1 MVSLYAS
8 DEPTGK
14 LSPQAWMEAAE
25 TKAVIDALTAQGAD
39 VRFVGGCV
47 RDALSQRLPQET
59 DDTPTADTGT
69 ERQDIDI
76 ATPDLPDTVTRLLRD
91 AGIKV
96 IPSGIKHGTVTAII
110 NDMKFEITTLRR
122 DVESDGRHARVAFTD
137 DWVVDAGR
145 RDFTINALSAT
156 PAGDVY
162 DPYQGISDLAH
173 GQVRFVGLADERIT
187 EDVLRVLRFFRFFGY
202 YGRPP
207 ADTDAL
213 AACRTHADKL
223 SGLSGE
229 RVRDEMFKILLA
241 PEPADLA
248 VLMRGAG
255 VFDHIL
261 PEAGDVGRMRM
272 TGWLETRAIRMATV
286 TPDALRRLAALIASD
301 ADGAEALAQR
311 WRLFNR
317 QTLRL
322 VTMTAPPVEMTP
334 DMDTTNR
341 KRALHRLGPDTVRDL
356 TLLAWAGEL
365 AITPRLPKKRTDGW
379 IATLEA
385 CDGWRDVV
393 FPLNG
398 NDAAALGI
406 EQGPRVGAL
415 LAEVEDWWEQ
425 GAYAADRDACL
436 QRLKSLVEGK
446 QGGGQGGGET

>member
-8 DEPTGK
+8 EEPTGK
-14 LSPQAWMEAAE
+14 LSPQAWLEAPE
-25 TKAVIDALTAQGAD
+25 TKAVIAALTAGGAD

-47 RDALSQRLPQET
+47 RDALSQRP
-59 DDTPTADTGT
+59 PVVTGDNPANKT
-69 ERQDIDI
+69 EVSKQDIDI
-76 ATPDLPDTVTRLLRD
+76 ATPDSPETVTRLLQD

-96 IPSGIKHGTVTAII
+96 IPSGVTHGTVTAII
-110 NDMKFEITTLRR
+110 NYMKFEITTLRR
-122 DVESDGRHARVAFTD
+122 DVDTDGRHARVAFTD
-137 DWVVDAGR
+137 DWLVDAGR

-156 PAGDVY
+156 PDGEVY

-173 GQVRFVGLADERIT
+173 GQVRFVGLADDRIT
-187 EDVLRVLRFFRFFGY
+187 EDVLRLLRFFRFFGY

-207 ADTDAL
+207 ADNDAL

-248 VLMRGAG
+248 VLMRGTG

-261 PEAGDVGRMRM
+261 PEAGDAGVLRM

-286 TPDALRRLAALIASD
+286 TPDPLRRLAALIATD
-301 ADGAEALAQR
+301 ADGAETLAQR
-311 WRLFNR
+311 WRLSNR
-317 QTLRL
+317 ETLRL
-322 VTMTAPPVEMTP
+322 VTMAAPPVDPNP
-334 DMDTTNR
+334 DMDAADL
-341 KRALHRLGPDTVRDL
+341 KRALHHLGPDIMRDL

-365 AITPRLPKKRTDGW
+365 AITPRLPKKRTNGW

-385 CDGWRDVV
+385 CDDWRDVT

-398 NDAAALGI
+398 EDVAALGI
-406 EQGPRVGAL
+406 KQGPRVGDL
-415 LAEVEDWWEQ
+415 LATVETWWEQ
-425 GAYAADRDACL
+425 GGYAADRKACL
-436 QRLKSLVEGK
+436 ERLKLLVGGK
-446 QGGGQGGGET
+446 